1 MTALRALALVACIG
15 VASMADFGIGEA
27 AAVEGA
33 KAAGEAGAA
42 EAALGAGAAEAAG
55 GAGLGYGGA
64 TAAEI
69 AGAGA
74 GTSAT
79 LAPLAAEGGY
89 YGALGA
95 GTGATAGM
103 TAAELGATGGAGLGY
118 GGAPTASD
126 TLGTGAMPGAAEGG
140 YYGMGAPGVGAFESG
155 LGAGV
160 GAGAVGTGAPTGAT
174 ADVLPDTSPT
184 APVGSGGAGIPG
196 TPDPLTAPASAA
208 PPTGAPTGSPE
219 GGYYGG
225 GSPGGSTAPLQASPI
240 PQSTMDQILA
250 AGKGALPYANL
261 GLGTASVI
269 QQARAGSAA
278 QKQMNA
284 IGGPAKGVSNQ
295 LLQNFQSGQLTG
307 ADSFAIADWTQKQKA
322 QTDQY
327 FQKAGLSNSSMHQQA
342 LSQIDKQAD
351 GMRQQALDSMLRQGL
366 GAAGMSDPTLRAG
379 VTAGVQSDAVAMKEM
394 REFLKMMAQMNT
406 PQPAPTGTPGR

>member
-1 MTALRALALVACIG
+1 MN
-15 VASMADFGIGEA
+15 
-27 AAVEGA
+27 
-33 KAAGEAGAA
+33 K
-42 EAALGAGAAEAAG
+42 
-55 GAGLGYGGA
+55 
-64 TAAEI
+64 
-69 AGAGA
+69 
-74 GTSAT
+74 
-79 LAPLAAEGGY
+79 
-89 YGALGA
+89 
-95 GTGATAGM
+95 
-103 TAAELGATGGAGLGY
+103 
-118 GGAPTASD
+118 
-126 TLGTGAMPGAAEGG
+126 
-140 YYGMGAPGVGAFESG
+140 
-155 LGAGV
+155 
-160 GAGAVGTGAPTGAT
+160 
-174 ADVLPDTSPT
+174 
-184 APVGSGGAGIPG
+184 
-196 TPDPLTAPASAA
+196 
-208 PPTGAPTGSPE
+208 
-219 GGYYGG
+219 
-225 GSPGGSTAPLQASPI
+225 
-240 PQSTMDQILA
+240 ILA
-250 AGKGALPYANL
+250 AGKAALPYANL

-366 GAAGMSDPTLRAG
+366 GAAGVSDPTLRAG
-379 VTAGVQSDAVAMKEM
+379 VTAGVQSDQAAMQAM